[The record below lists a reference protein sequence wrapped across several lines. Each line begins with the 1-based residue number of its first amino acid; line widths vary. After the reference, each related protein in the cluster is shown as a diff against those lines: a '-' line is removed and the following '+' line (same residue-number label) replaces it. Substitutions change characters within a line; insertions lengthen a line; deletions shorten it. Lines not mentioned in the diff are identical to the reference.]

1 MTVIENFLNRLM
13 AGVPDIIAAVI
24 LLIVAFVVAGIAK
37 RLVIKALEKLNVDR
51 FTDKLGIKDES
62 TGGSLAFIGKLVY
75 IIVFLLFLPGILAKL
90 GMQTAASPI
99 TSLLTSLLGYIPN
112 IFAAVI
118 ICVIGLFVAK
128 IIKQLLVP
136 LLKRLNVD
144 RIQEKAGIEVAESAK
159 LSNVLANVVYILIVL
174 TVVIAALQALSIEA
188 VSIPAINMLNSIF
201 DYLPNILVAIII
213 LVIGV
218 IIAGVIANLLTSIL
232 EGVGFDTY
240 LNKAIAKEN
249 IEIKDIKASSAVGT
263 LVKTIIIILFVVEAF
278 NVIDLEVLRFVGQ
291 SIISYLPLLISAIII
306 MSLAYLLGTWVAGIL
321 ESRSSKGSIL
331 GVIAKSAIL
340 GLGIIMT
347 LSQLNIAAIIVNAA
361 FIIVMG
367 SVGIAFAIAFG
378 MGGRDF
384 AAKTLKKLEDE
395 KEDIE

>member
-1 MTVIENFLNRLM
+1 MNIIENFLNRLL
-13 AGVPDIIAAVI
+13 AGVPDIIAAVL
-24 LLIVAFVVAGIAK
+24 LLIVAFIVAGIAK
-37 RLVIKALEKLNVDR
+37 RIVVKALEKLNVDK

-62 TGGSLAFIGKLVY
+62 TGGSLDFIGKLVY

-118 ICVIGLFVAK
+118 IFVIGLFVAR

-144 RIQEKAGIEVAESAK
+144 RIQEKAGIEVAETAK
-159 LSNVLANVVYILIVL
+159 LSTVLANMVYILILL

-188 VSIPAINMLNSIF
+188 VSVPAINMLNAIF
-201 DYLPNILVAIII
+201 SYLPNILVAIII

-218 IIAGVIANLLTSIL
+218 IIAGVVANLLTSIL

-249 IEIKDIKASSAVGT
+249 IELKDIKAAKAVGT
-263 LVKTIIIILFVVEAF
+263 LVKVIIIILFVVEAF

-291 SIISYLPLLISAIII
+291 SIIAYLPLLISAIII
-306 MSLAYLLGTWVAGIL
+306 MSLAYLLGTWVSGIL
-321 ESRSSKGSIL
+321 ESRGSNGSIL

-361 FIIVMG
+361 FIIVM
-367 SVGIAFAIAFG
+367 SALGIAFAIAFG
-378 MGGRDF
+378 IGGKDY
-384 AAKTLKKLEDE
+384 AAKTMEKLENKKDE
-395 KEDIE
+395 